1 MSRLKELHK
10 QGQSFWLDNLGRGL
24 LRSGA
29 LARLVKEDGA
39 RGVTSN
45 PAIFEKSIGGSSD
58 YADALRQLAPKAPD
72 AKWLYEQLAVRDIPD
87 AADVLTTFDVR
98 WACDVLRPVYDE
110 SGGQDGFVSL
120 EVSPALAHDLKGSLD
135 EARRLWKEVGKPNLL
150 IKIPATAEG
159 IVAIEQLVGEGMN
172 INVTLLF
179 ALDAYEKVALAYI
192 AGLERHAAAGGDLSR
207 SASVASFFV
216 SRVDT
221 AVDDQLQ
228 EKIAAATGPQKQ
240 ALQKLLGKAAI
251 ANAKLA
257 YKRYQEL
264 FAGERWQALV
274 AKGAHTQRVLWA
286 STGMKSP
293 AYRDVA
299 YVEELVGPET
309 VNTMPP
315 ATADAFRD
323 HGVAEPRLTLG
334 VEEAAPIL
342 KALED
347 AGISMKQV
355 TDKLL
360 ADGVKLFN
368 DAFEKLLAATEK
380 ARNAGR

>member
-24 LRSGA
+24 LRSGT

-72 AKWLYEQLAVRDIPD
+72 AKWLYEQLAVRDIQD
-87 AADVLTTFDVR
+87 AA
-98 WACDVLRPVYDE
+98 DVLRPVYDE
-110 SGGQDGFVSL
+110 SGGQEGFVSL

-135 EARRLWKEVGKPNLL
+135 EARRFWKEVGKPNLL

-207 SASVASFFV
+207 SASVAFFV

-299 YVEELVGPET
+299 YVEELVGPDT

-334 VEEAAPIL
+334 VEEAAPTL

-380 ARNAGR
+380 ARTAGR

>member
-45 PAIFEKSIGGSSD
+45 PAIFEKSIGGSHD
-58 YADALRQLAPKAPD
+58 YADTLRQLAPQAPD
-72 AKWLYEQLAVRDIPD
+72 AKWLYEQLAVRDIQD
-87 AADVLTTFDVR
+87 AA
-98 WACDVLRPVYDE
+98 DVLRPVYDE

-120 EVSPALAHDLKGSLD
+120 EVSPELAHDQKGSVE

-159 IVAIEQLVGEGMN
+159 ISAIEQLVGEGMN

-192 AGLERHAAAGGDLSR
+192 AGLEKHAAAGGDLKR

-216 SRVDT
+216 SRVDV
-221 AVDDQLQ
+221 AVDEQLQ
-228 EKIAAATGPQKQ
+228 EKIAAATGPQKE
-240 ALQKLLGKAAI
+240 ALKQLLGKAAI
-251 ANAKLA
+251 ANARLA

-274 AKGAHTQRVLWA
+274 AKGACTQRVLWA

-293 AYRDVA
+293 AYRDVT
-299 YVEELVGPET
+299 YVEELVGPDT

-315 ATADAFRD
+315 ATVDAFRD

-334 VEEAAPIL
+334 LDEATATL

-347 AGISMKQV
+347 AGVSMRQV

-360 ADGVKLFN
+360 ADGLRLFT

-380 ARNAGR
+380 ARAAAR

>member
-72 AKWLYEQLAVRDIPD
+72 AKWLYEQLAVRDIQD
-87 AADVLTTFDVR
+87 AA
-98 WACDVLRPVYDE
+98 DVLRPVYDA

-120 EVSPALAHDLKGSLD
+120 EVSPALAHDLKGSLE
-135 EARRLWKEVGKPNLL
+135 EARRLAKDVGKPNLL

-159 IVAIEQLVGEGMN
+159 ISAIEQLVGEGMN

-192 AGLERHAAAGGDLSR
+192 AGLEKYAAAGGDLKR
-207 SASVASFFV
+207 SAGVASFFV
-216 SRVDT
+216 SRVDA
-221 AVDDQLQ
+221 AVDAQLQ
-228 EKIAAATGPQKQ
+228 ERIAAATGPRQE
-240 ALQKLLGKAAI
+240 ALRKLLGKAAI

-274 AKGAHTQRVLWA
+274 AKGACTQRVLWA
-286 STGMKSP
+286 STGMKNP

-299 YVEELVGPET
+299 YVEELVGPDT

-334 VEEAAPIL
+334 VDEAAATL
-342 KALED
+342 KALEG
-347 AGISMKQV
+347 AGISMRQV
-355 TDKLL
+355 TDQLL
-360 ADGVKLFN
+360 GDGVQLFI

-380 ARNAGR
+380 ARAAAR